1 MKCLKLLRI
10 NHWTKN
16 LLIFFPL
23 IFNRSLLEQELF
35 LQIVNGW
42 CLFSILSSMIYIFND
57 IRDVEN
63 DKLHPIKCRR
73 PLPSGQI
80 SIREAWMIF
89 AFLLLML
96 AVLLIYRR
104 NQNDVFYL
112 LLYFVLNVGY
122 SIGLKNIPLVD
133 IVILS
138 VGFFVRIF
146 YGGRVS
152 GIPISDWMFLTV
164 LSAACYFSFGKRR
177 NELRQYGCQSRQILL
192 RYSCD
197 FLDKS
202 MQLFLGL
209 TIVFYSLS
217 CVDKDTSVAQAGVNL
232 AWSVPVVLV
241 ICLRY
246 NLLLENEGC
255 DGDPVE
261 VVLADK
267 WLLFLIG
274 CYIIFILALLYGD
287 LFKEIMW
294 CR

>member
-1 MKCLKLLRI
+1 MKYLKLLRI

-146 YGGRVS
+146 YGGEGIWNSYFRLDVS
-152 GIPISDWMFLTV
+152 DS
-164 LSAACYFSFGKRR
+164 
-177 NELRQYGCQSRQILL
+177 
-192 RYSCD
+192 
-197 FLDKS
+197 
-202 MQLFLGL
+202 
-209 TIVFYSLS
+209 SLS
-217 CVDKDTSVAQAGVNL
+217 SM
-232 AWSVPVVLV
+232 
-241 ICLRY
+241 
-246 NLLLENEGC
+246 
-255 DGDPVE
+255 
-261 VVLADK
+261 
-267 WLLFLIG
+267 LF
-274 CYIIFILALLYGD
+274 
-287 LFKEIMW
+287 
-294 CR
+294 